1 MDNAATDP
9 NAAAPPKPKRG
20 RLIILIIV
28 AVLVLGGAGA
38 GLYAAFG
45 PKHAPADKAAAAQAA
60 EKKKPELFLPLDP
73 AFVVNFR
80 DDQSARYLQVGV
92 TLMSHE
98 QASLDV
104 AKEAQPVIRNQLLL
118 LFSGQSY
125 QSLIDAAGK
134 EKLQAQA
141 LAAVQKIMQER
152 TGKPGIDALYFTSFV
167 MQ

>member
-1 MDNAATDP
+1 MDNAAPDP
-9 NAAAPPKPKRG
+9 SLVATPKPKRG
-20 RLIILIIV
+20 RLIILIILALV
-28 AVLVLGGAGA
+28 VLGGAGA

-45 PKHAPADKAAAAQAA
+45 PRHAAGKVDEAQA

-80 DDQSARYLQVGV
+80 DDQAARYLQVGV

-98 QASLDV
+98 QASLDA

-125 QSLIDAAGK
+125 PNLIDAAGK

-141 LAAVQKIMQER
+141 LAAVQKIVQER

>member
-1 MDNAATDP
+1 MDNDAPESAS
-9 NAAAPPKPKRG
+9 APPKPKRG

-28 AVLVLGGAGA
+28 ALLVLGGGGA

-45 PKHAPADKAAAAQAA
+45 PKHAPADKSAEQAA

-98 QASLDV
+98 QSALDA

-125 QSLIDAAGK
+125 TSLIDAAGK

-141 LAAVQKIMQER
+141 LAAVQKIVQER

>member
-1 MDNAATDP
+1 MDNDAPESAAI
-9 NAAAPPKPKRG
+9 APPKPKRG

-28 AVLVLGGAGA
+28 ALLVLGGAGA

-45 PKHAPADKAAAAQAA
+45 PKHAPADKAAELAA

-125 QSLIDAAGK
+125 QNLIDAAGK

>member
-9 NAAAPPKPKRG
+9 NASSPAKPNR
-20 RLIILIIV
+20 RRPIMLAIIALIL
-28 AVLVLGGAGA
+28 LGGGAG
-38 GLYAAFG
+38 LFAAFG
-45 PKHAPADKAAAAQAA
+45 PRHGGGNAGAEAPAP
-60 EKKKPELFLPLDP
+60 KKPDIYLALDP

-80 DDQSARYLQVGV
+80 DDQAVRYLQVGV
-92 TLMSHE
+92 TLMSHD
-98 QASLDV
+98 QAAIDT

-118 LFSGQSY
+118 LFSGQNY

-141 LAAVQKIMQER
+141 LAAVQQIVKER
-152 TGKPGIDALYFTSFV
+152 TGKTGIDALYFTSFV

>member
-1 MDNAATDP
+1 MDNAVPDP
-9 NAAAPPKPKRG
+9 SAIAPPKPKRG
-20 RLIILIIV
+20 RLIILLIIALV
-28 AVLVLGGAGA
+28 VLGGAGA

-45 PKHAPADKAAAAQAA
+45 PHHAVDKADAAKA

-80 DDQSARYLQVGV
+80 DDQAARYLQVGV

-98 QASLDV
+98 QAPLDA

-125 QSLIDAAGK
+125 QNLIDAAGK

-141 LAAVQKIMQER
+141 LAAVQKIVQER